1 MVSIATIGPEGSH
14 AWQAARQFNPDATIK
29 LFPNLTAVFKAF
41 AAQETDLA
49 LAPVYNTREGQVKEY
64 SRLVKGMDKGFWLD
78 NIVLPIHLSLGS
90 LSATEPITMLLG
102 KSGVLR
108 QCEDYIT
115 SVYPEATLTS
125 VHDLDAAVR
134 DIKAQGLVGHGVIE
148 SEEALRAYGLT
159 IRAREIV
166 PHNRTRYA
174 VLGQAPAP
182 RTGYDATTL
191 VTTPIK
197 DRVGILADILNEF
210 TKRSINLI
218 DMQTE
223 TDPQSQK
230 LQFFIEFEGH
240 LADERVR
247 TAIDRI
253 EHQIIQEPGSVRVLG
268 SFPRVDMR
276 IKHIKTFGFIGSGD
290 MSLWFAERLKSEGY
304 ETIITGR
311 KSALRPEAMIPQVEV
326 VVICVPISATPA
338 AITEYG
344 PLLAN
349 NQGLILLA
357 GEAENVLH
365 TALTHTKEG
374 VEVLLVHNLW
384 GPQAATMKDKNAS
397 VVRTAR
403 SGVLSSEFEA
413 FLYKHGA
420 KISLDAP
427 GQHDLMMGVSQ
438 KLPTSISVALAMAL
452 KDNGIPPEDIG
463 SHATLTSLYSILS
476 MARVHGQNPRTYA
489 EILATSGQGRR
500 IVQSFAEN
508 LGKITKL
515 AESGDIETL
524 CAIIEENRQYLSEPF
539 LKDRMQQAL
548 AVDATLGRVL
558 SRD

>member
-1 MVSIATIGPEGSH
+1 MVSIATLGPEGSH
-14 AWQAARQFNPDATIK
+14 AWQAARRYNPDATIK

-41 AAQETDLA
+41 AAQQTDLA

-64 SRLVKGMDKGFWLD
+64 SRLVKAMDKGFWQD

-115 SVYPEATLTS
+115 NAYPEATLTS

-134 DIKAQGLVGHGVIE
+134 DIKEQGLVGHGVIE
-148 SEEALRAYGLT
+148 SEEALRAYGFA

-174 VLGQAPAP
+174 VLGQNPAP
-182 RTGYDATTL
+182 RTGYDATTM

-197 DRVGILADILNEF
+197 DRVGILAEILHEF

-247 TAIDRI
+247 QAIERI

-276 IKHIKTFGFIGSGD
+276 VKRIKTFGFIGSGE

-304 ETIITGR
+304 ETMITGR
-311 KSALRPEAMIPQVEV
+311 STTLRPEAMIPQVEV

-338 AITEYG
+338 AVAEYG
-344 PLLAN
+344 PLLAD
-349 NQGLILLA
+349 NQALILLA

-365 TALTHTKEG
+365 TALNHTKDG

-420 KISLDAP
+420 KISLDGP

-452 KDNGIPPEDIG
+452 KDNGIPPEAIG

-489 EILATSGQGRR
+489 EIMATSGQGRR
-500 IVQSFAEN
+500 IVHSFAEN
-508 LGKITKL
+508 LAKITTL

-524 CAIIEENRQYLSEPF
+524 CTLIEDNRRYLSEAF

>member
-1 MVSIATIGPEGSH
+1 MVSIATLGPEGSH
-14 AWQAARQFNPDATIK
+14 AWQAARQYNPDATIRI
-29 LFPNLTAVFKAF
+29 FPNLTAVFKAF
-41 AAQETDLA
+41 AGQETDLA

-64 SRLVKGMDKGFWLD
+64 SRLVKGMDNGFWQD
-78 NIVLPIHLSLGS
+78 NIVLPIHLSLGT
-90 LSATEPITMLLG
+90 LSATEPVTMLLG

-134 DIKAQGLVGHGVIE
+134 DIKEQGLTGHGVIE

-174 VLGQAPAP
+174 VLGPTPAP
-182 RTGYDATTL
+182 RTGYDATVL
-191 VTTPIK
+191 ITTPIK
-197 DRVGILADILNEF
+197 DRVGILVDLLNEF

-223 TDPQSQK
+223 TDPQTQK

-247 TAIDRI
+247 VAIDRI
-253 EHQIIQEPGSVRVLG
+253 EHQVIQEPGSVRVLG

-276 IKHIKTFGFIGSGD
+276 VKRIKTFGFIGSGD

-304 ETIITGR
+304 ETLITGR
-311 KSALRPEAMIPQVEV
+311 STALRPEAMIPQVDV

-338 AITEYG
+338 TVAEYG
-344 PLLAN
+344 PLLAT
-349 NQGLILLA
+349 NQALILLA

-397 VVRTAR
+397 VVRTVR

-427 GQHDLMMGVSQ
+427 DQHDLMMGVSQ

-452 KDNGIPPEDIG
+452 KDNAIPPEAIG

-489 EILATSGQGRR
+489 EIMATSGQGGR
-500 IVQSFAEN
+500 IVHSFAEN
-508 LGKITKL
+508 LDRITKL
-515 AESGDIETL
+515 AESGEIETL
-524 CAIIEENRQYLSEPF
+524 CALIEENRQYLSEPF

>member
-1 MVSIATIGPEGSH
+1 MVSIATLGPEGSH
-14 AWQAARQFNPDATIK
+14 AWQAARQYDPAAIIK

-41 AAQETDLA
+41 AAQEADLA

-64 SRLVKGMDKGFWLD
+64 SRLVKTMDQGFWQG
-78 NIVLPIHLSLGS
+78 NIVLPIHLSLGA
-90 LSATEPITMLLG
+90 LSATEPITMLIG

-134 DIKAQGLVGHGVIE
+134 EFKEQGLAGHGVIE
-148 SEEALRAYGLT
+148 SEEALRAYGLN

-166 PHNRTRYA
+166 PHNRTRFA
-174 VLGQAPAP
+174 VLGQTPAP
-182 RTGYDATTL
+182 RTGYDATIL
-191 VTTPIK
+191 ITTPIK
-197 DRVGILADILNEF
+197 DRVGILADLLHEF

-240 LADERVR
+240 LSDERVR
-247 TAIDRI
+247 VALDRI

-276 IKHIKTFGFIGSGD
+276 VKRIKTFGFIGSGE

-304 ETIITGR
+304 ETLITGR
-311 KSALRPEAMIPQVEV
+311 SSLLRPEAMIPQVDV

-338 AITEYG
+338 AVAEYG

-349 NQGLILLA
+349 NQALVLLA

-403 SGVLSSEFEA
+403 SGMLSSEFEA

-420 KISLDAP
+420 KISLDTP
-427 GQHDLMMGVSQ
+427 GRHDLMMGVSQ

-452 KDNGIPPEDIG
+452 KDNDIPPEDIG

-489 EILATSGQGRR
+489 EIMATSGQGRR
-500 IVQSFAEN
+500 VVHSFAEN
-508 LGKITKL
+508 LDRITKL
-515 AESGDIETL
+515 AESGDIEAL
-524 CAIIEENRQYLSEPF
+524 CALIEDNRRYLSEPF

-558 SRD
+558 NRD

>member
-14 AWQAARQFNPDATIK
+14 AWQAARQYNPEATIR
-29 LFPNLTAVFKAF
+29 LYPNLAAVFKAF
-41 AAQETDLA
+41 TNREVDLA
-49 LAPVYNTREGQVKEY
+49 VAPVYNTREGQVKEY
-64 SRLVKGMDKGFWLD
+64 SRLIKAMHKGFWQD

-90 LSATEPITMLLG
+90 LSSTEPITMLLG
-102 KSGVLR
+102 KSEVLR

-115 SVYPEATLTS
+115 RTYPEATLTS
-125 VHDLDAAVR
+125 AYDLDAAVR
-134 DIKAQGLVGHGVIE
+134 EIKEKQLSGHAVIE
-148 SEEALRAYGLT
+148 SEDALSAYGFA

-174 VLGQAPAP
+174 VLGSTPAP

-191 VTTPIK
+191 ITTPIK
-197 DRVGILADILNEF
+197 DRVGILADILHEF
-210 TKRSINLI
+210 TKRSLNLI
-218 DMQTE
+218 DLQTE

-240 LADERVR
+240 LDDEQVR
-247 TAIDRI
+247 LAIQRI
-253 EHQIIQEPGSVRVLG
+253 EHQIIQEPGSIKVLG

-276 IKHIKTFGFIGSGD
+276 VKLIKTFGFIGSGE

-304 ETIITGR
+304 EIMITGR
-311 KSALRPEAMIPQVEV
+311 KSALRPEAMIPKVEV
-326 VVICVPISATPA
+326 VVICVPISATSA
-338 AITEYG
+338 TVAQYG

-349 NQGLILLA
+349 SQALILLA

-365 TALTHTKEG
+365 TALSHTKDG

-397 VVRTAR
+397 VIRTAR
-403 SGVLSSEFEA
+403 SGALSSEFEA

-427 GQHDLMMGVSQ
+427 DQHDLMMGVSQ

-452 KDNGIPPEDIG
+452 KDNAIPPAAIG

-489 EILATSGQGRR
+489 EIMATSGQGRR

-508 LGKITKL
+508 LATISKL
-515 AESGDIETL
+515 AESGDIAAL
-524 CAIIEENRQYLSEPF
+524 CAVIEDNRRYLSATF

-548 AVDATLGRVL
+548 AVDTTLGRVIG
-558 SRD
+558 RD